1 MCKQLEWVE
10 NKGQNIFVIYKY
22 IKSMK
27 ATGEK
32 KVLILKDSVG
42 IWSNYY
48 KFTMYLY
55 RLEI

>member
-22 IKSMK
+22 IKSIK

-32 KVLILKDSVG
+32 KSINLKG
-42 IWSNYY
+42 
-48 KFTMYLY
+48 
-55 RLEI
+55 